1 MKEDNKNKINRRDF
15 FKLAG
20 AGTLASAAALYG
32 CSGTLLVSGKYTRE
46 IEDVTNSYTT
56 LFRSRYDGRGSR
68 TLVQPELYR
77 LSGLWGGVQCQLP
90 QDVYKRQV

>member
-32 CSGTLLVSGKYTRE
+32 CSGNKNNGESKSAALGDSTSSATCEASNAPNAR
-46 IEDVTNSYTT
+46 VTPSAISAA
-56 LFRSRYDGRGSR
+56 FRCGRGAHAIRPSPPAAGR
-68 TLVQPELYR
+68 H
-77 LSGLWGGVQCQLP
+77 G
-90 QDVYKRQV
+90 